1 VINGSKD
8 MIARPALGR
17 ALAAGIPG
25 ARYVEIPEAGHSLP
39 IIDPDRCAN
48 LVLEHLA
55 NLD

>member
-1 VINGSKD
+1 VINGGKD

-25 ARYVEIPEAGHSLP
+25 ARYAEIPEAGHSLP
-39 IIDPDRCAN
+39 IIDPDRCAG

-55 NLD
+55 KLV